1 MNFLAHAYL
10 SFNDPDVLMGN
21 MMADAVRGK
30 QADEYPDKIRN
41 GILLHRR
48 IDAFTDQHELVK
60 ATRKLFYPVIHHY
73 ALVISDVIYDHFL
86 GNNWNK
92 FSKEELSSFSIRS
105 YNDMENRIHHAPEKF
120 KNIFPFMQEH
130 NWFMLYASKE
140 GIHETIQRLSH
151 RSKQFIWDKET
162 VEIFELH
169 YQVLETQFLAF
180 FPQLVEHSQTYL
192 DHLKQNQ

>member
-60 ATRKLFYPVIHHY
+60 ATR
-73 ALVISDVIYDHFL
+73 
-86 GNNWNK
+86 
-92 FSKEELSSFSIRS
+92 
-105 YNDMENRIHHAPEKF
+105 
-120 KNIFPFMQEH
+120 
-130 NWFMLYASKE
+130 
-140 GIHETIQRLSH
+140 
-151 RSKQFIWDKET
+151 
-162 VEIFELH
+162 
-169 YQVLETQFLAF
+169 
-180 FPQLVEHSQTYL
+180 
-192 DHLKQNQ
+192 